1 MKLSRAEEELMNY
14 IWERKKAYM
23 KDLLDAYPDP
33 KPALTT
39 IATLLKRMQEET
51 YNYLQNT
58 WKGA

>member
-33 KPALTT
+33 KPASNNYSYT
-39 IATLLKRMQEET
+39 IKTDARET

>member
-39 IATLLKRMQEET
+39 IATLLKRMQEKHIIT
-51 YNYLQNT
+51 YKT
-58 WKGA
+58 H